1 MGNENERLEEIFDIE
16 ELGEINLAYP
26 ALLDK
31 FDESL
36 TGVHVPDVLMA
47 CAEKIDELIK
57 LVNRL
62 KKEIE
67 NNKK

>member
-36 TGVHVPDVLMA
+36 TGVHVSDVLMA
-47 CAEKIDELIK
+47 YAEKIDELIK